1 MCDYKC
7 VRLISQ
13 APILKFKLMYSTKN
27 AITMSLK
34 DILGKLSDYD
44 IYAYYM
50 GKFQVGK
57 LYNSPLRSTDKIPSF
72 AVFLSRNHDLL
83 FKDHGS
89 GQSGN
94 AITFCKLISGV
105 KTREELEKELLKIIQ
120 NDKSYKILLDIKGEE
135 VSSIEFS
142 TLINDK
148 LTHFSSIT
156 FIIGSSNG
164 VSENIKNFVNQRI
177 SFGKITMPHGL
188 FRAVLLE
195 QIYRSFKILNNESYH
210 K

>member
-1 MCDYKC
+1 MIKIICFGKLKENYLVTAVNDYYERVNKYHK
-7 VRLISQ
+7 IS
-13 APILKFKLMYSTKN
+13 ILE
-27 AITMSLK
+27 LK
-34 DILGKLSDYD
+34 DSENIID
-44 IYAYYM
+44 
-50 GKFQVGK
+50 
-57 LYNSPLRSTDKIPSF
+57 
-72 AVFLSRNHDLL
+72 
-83 FKDHGS
+83 
-89 GQSGN
+89 
-94 AITFCKLISGV
+94 
-105 KTREELEKELLKIIQ
+105 EEKELLKTIQ

-156 FIIGSSNG
+156 FVIGSSNG
-164 VSENIKNFVNQRI
+164 VSENIKNFINQKI

>member
-1 MCDYKC
+1 MIKIICFGKLKENYLINAVNDYFERINKYHK
-7 VRLISQ
+7 IS
-13 APILKFKLMYSTKN
+13 ILE
-27 AITMSLK
+27 LK
-34 DILGKLSDYD
+34 DSENIID
-44 IYAYYM
+44 
-50 GKFQVGK
+50 
-57 LYNSPLRSTDKIPSF
+57 
-72 AVFLSRNHDLL
+72 
-83 FKDHGS
+83 
-89 GQSGN
+89 
-94 AITFCKLISGV
+94 
-105 KTREELEKELLKIIQ
+105 EEKEFLKIIQ
-120 NDKSYKILLDIKGEE
+120 NDKSYKILLDINGEE
-135 VSSIEFS
+135 VTSTKLS

-148 LTHFSSIT
+148 LTYFSSIT

>member
-1 MCDYKC
+1 MIKIICFGKLKENYLVNAVNDYYERVNKYHK
-7 VRLISQ
+7 IS
-13 APILKFKLMYSTKN
+13 ILE
-27 AITMSLK
+27 LK
-34 DILGKLSDYD
+34 DSENIFD
-44 IYAYYM
+44 
-50 GKFQVGK
+50 
-57 LYNSPLRSTDKIPSF
+57 
-72 AVFLSRNHDLL
+72 
-83 FKDHGS
+83 
-89 GQSGN
+89 
-94 AITFCKLISGV
+94 
-105 KTREELEKELLKIIQ
+105 EEKELLKIIQ

>member
-1 MCDYKC
+1 MIKIICFGKLKENYLVNAVNDYYERVNKYHK
-7 VRLISQ
+7 IS
-13 APILKFKLMYSTKN
+13 ILE
-27 AITMSLK
+27 LK
-34 DILGKLSDYD
+34 DSENIID
-44 IYAYYM
+44 
-50 GKFQVGK
+50 
-57 LYNSPLRSTDKIPSF
+57 
-72 AVFLSRNHDLL
+72 
-83 FKDHGS
+83 
-89 GQSGN
+89 
-94 AITFCKLISGV
+94 
-105 KTREELEKELLKIIQ
+105 EEKELLKTIQ

-164 VSENIKNFVNQRI
+164 VSENIKNFMNQRI

>member
-1 MCDYKC
+1 MIKIVCFGKLKENYLVNAVNDYFERINKYH
-7 VRLISQ
+7 
-13 APILKFKLMYSTKN
+13 KLS
-27 AITMSLK
+27 IIELK
-34 DILGKLSDYD
+34 DSDNMND
-44 IYAYYM
+44 
-50 GKFQVGK
+50 
-57 LYNSPLRSTDKIPSF
+57 
-72 AVFLSRNHDLL
+72 
-83 FKDHGS
+83 
-89 GQSGN
+89 
-94 AITFCKLISGV
+94 
-105 KTREELEKELLKIIQ
+105 EEKELLKVIQ

-135 VSSIEFS
+135 VSSTQLS

-148 LTHFSSIT
+148 LTHFSNIT

-164 VSENIKNFVNQRI
+164 VSESIKHLMNQKI

>member
-1 MCDYKC
+1 MIKIICFGKLKEDY
-7 VRLISQ
+7 LINAVNDYYERVNKYHKIS
-13 APILKFKLMYSTKN
+13 ILE
-27 AITMSLK
+27 LK
-34 DILGKLSDYD
+34 DSENIFD
-44 IYAYYM
+44 
-50 GKFQVGK
+50 
-57 LYNSPLRSTDKIPSF
+57 
-72 AVFLSRNHDLL
+72 
-83 FKDHGS
+83 
-89 GQSGN
+89 
-94 AITFCKLISGV
+94 
-105 KTREELEKELLKIIQ
+105 EEKELLKIIQ
-120 NDKSYKILLDIKGEE
+120 NDKSYKILLDINGEE

>member
-1 MCDYKC
+1 MIKIICFGKLKENYLINAVNDYFERINKYNK
-7 VRLISQ
+7 IS
-13 APILKFKLMYSTKN
+13 ILE
-27 AITMSLK
+27 LK
-34 DILGKLSDYD
+34 DSENIFD
-44 IYAYYM
+44 
-50 GKFQVGK
+50 
-57 LYNSPLRSTDKIPSF
+57 
-72 AVFLSRNHDLL
+72 
-83 FKDHGS
+83 
-89 GQSGN
+89 
-94 AITFCKLISGV
+94 
-105 KTREELEKELLKIIQ
+105 EEKELLKIIQ

>member
-1 MCDYKC
+1 MIKIICFGKLKENYLINAVNDYFERINKYHK
-7 VRLISQ
+7 IS
-13 APILKFKLMYSTKN
+13 ILE
-27 AITMSLK
+27 LK
-34 DILGKLSDYD
+34 DSENIID
-44 IYAYYM
+44 
-50 GKFQVGK
+50 
-57 LYNSPLRSTDKIPSF
+57 
-72 AVFLSRNHDLL
+72 
-83 FKDHGS
+83 
-89 GQSGN
+89 
-94 AITFCKLISGV
+94 
-105 KTREELEKELLKIIQ
+105 EEKELLKIIQ

-164 VSENIKNFVNQRI
+164 VSENIKNFINQKI

>member
-1 MCDYKC
+1 MIKIICFGKLKENYLINAVNDYFERVNKYH
-7 VRLISQ
+7 
-13 APILKFKLMYSTKN
+13 KLS
-27 AITMSLK
+27 IIELK
-34 DILGKLSDYD
+34 DSDTIID
-44 IYAYYM
+44 
-50 GKFQVGK
+50 
-57 LYNSPLRSTDKIPSF
+57 
-72 AVFLSRNHDLL
+72 
-83 FKDHGS
+83 
-89 GQSGN
+89 
-94 AITFCKLISGV
+94 
-105 KTREELEKELLKIIQ
+105 EEKELLKTIQ

-164 VSENIKNFVNQRI
+164 VSENIKNFMNQKI

>member
-1 MCDYKC
+1 MIKIICFGKLKENYLVAAVNDYYERVNKYHK
-7 VRLISQ
+7 IS
-13 APILKFKLMYSTKN
+13 ILE
-27 AITMSLK
+27 LK
-34 DILGKLSDYD
+34 DSENIID
-44 IYAYYM
+44 
-50 GKFQVGK
+50 
-57 LYNSPLRSTDKIPSF
+57 
-72 AVFLSRNHDLL
+72 
-83 FKDHGS
+83 
-89 GQSGN
+89 
-94 AITFCKLISGV
+94 
-105 KTREELEKELLKIIQ
+105 EEKELLKTIQ

-164 VSENIKNFVNQRI
+164 VSENIKNFINQKI

>member
-1 MCDYKC
+1 MIKIICFGKLKENYLINAVNDYFERINKYHK
-7 VRLISQ
+7 IS
-13 APILKFKLMYSTKN
+13 ILE
-27 AITMSLK
+27 LK
-34 DILGKLSDYD
+34 DSDNMND
-44 IYAYYM
+44 
-50 GKFQVGK
+50 
-57 LYNSPLRSTDKIPSF
+57 
-72 AVFLSRNHDLL
+72 
-83 FKDHGS
+83 
-89 GQSGN
+89 
-94 AITFCKLISGV
+94 
-105 KTREELEKELLKIIQ
+105 EEKELLKTIQ

-195 QIYRSFKILNNESYH
+195 QVYRSFKILNNESYH

>member
-1 MCDYKC
+1 MIKIICFGKLKENYLINAVNDYFERVNKYH
-7 VRLISQ
+7 
-13 APILKFKLMYSTKN
+13 KLS
-27 AITMSLK
+27 IIELK
-34 DILGKLSDYD
+34 DSDNIID
-44 IYAYYM
+44 
-50 GKFQVGK
+50 
-57 LYNSPLRSTDKIPSF
+57 
-72 AVFLSRNHDLL
+72 
-83 FKDHGS
+83 
-89 GQSGN
+89 
-94 AITFCKLISGV
+94 
-105 KTREELEKELLKIIQ
+105 EEKELLKTIQ

-177 SFGKITMPHGL
+177 SFGKITMLHGL

>member
-1 MCDYKC
+1 MIKIICFGKLKENYLINAVNDYFERINKYHK
-7 VRLISQ
+7 IS
-13 APILKFKLMYSTKN
+13 ILE
-27 AITMSLK
+27 LK
-34 DILGKLSDYD
+34 DTENIFD
-44 IYAYYM
+44 
-50 GKFQVGK
+50 
-57 LYNSPLRSTDKIPSF
+57 
-72 AVFLSRNHDLL
+72 
-83 FKDHGS
+83 
-89 GQSGN
+89 
-94 AITFCKLISGV
+94 
-105 KTREELEKELLKIIQ
+105 EEKELLKIIQ

-164 VSENIKNFVNQRI
+164 VSENIKNFMNQKI

>member
-1 MCDYKC
+1 MIKIICFGKLKENYLINAVNDYFERVNKYH
-7 VRLISQ
+7 
-13 APILKFKLMYSTKN
+13 KLS
-27 AITMSLK
+27 IIELK
-34 DILGKLSDYD
+34 DSDNIID
-44 IYAYYM
+44 
-50 GKFQVGK
+50 
-57 LYNSPLRSTDKIPSF
+57 
-72 AVFLSRNHDLL
+72 
-83 FKDHGS
+83 
-89 GQSGN
+89 
-94 AITFCKLISGV
+94 
-105 KTREELEKELLKIIQ
+105 EEKELLKTIQ

-164 VSENIKNFVNQRI
+164 VSENIKNFVNLKI

>member
-1 MCDYKC
+1 MIKIICFGKLKEDY
-7 VRLISQ
+7 LINAVNDYYERVNKYHKIS
-13 APILKFKLMYSTKN
+13 ILE
-27 AITMSLK
+27 LK
-34 DILGKLSDYD
+34 DSENIID
-44 IYAYYM
+44 
-50 GKFQVGK
+50 
-57 LYNSPLRSTDKIPSF
+57 
-72 AVFLSRNHDLL
+72 
-83 FKDHGS
+83 
-89 GQSGN
+89 
-94 AITFCKLISGV
+94 
-105 KTREELEKELLKIIQ
+105 EEKELLKIIQ

>member
-1 MCDYKC
+1 MIKIICFGKLKENYLINAVNDYFERINKYHK
-7 VRLISQ
+7 IS
-13 APILKFKLMYSTKN
+13 ILE
-27 AITMSLK
+27 LK
-34 DILGKLSDYD
+34 DSENIID
-44 IYAYYM
+44 
-50 GKFQVGK
+50 
-57 LYNSPLRSTDKIPSF
+57 
-72 AVFLSRNHDLL
+72 
-83 FKDHGS
+83 
-89 GQSGN
+89 
-94 AITFCKLISGV
+94 
-105 KTREELEKELLKIIQ
+105 EEKELLKIIQ
-120 NDKSYKILLDIKGEE
+120 NDKSYKILLDINGEE

-164 VSENIKNFVNQRI
+164 VSENIKNFMNQRI

>member
-1 MCDYKC
+1 MIKIICFGKLKENYLVNAVNDYFERINKYHK
-7 VRLISQ
+7 IS
-13 APILKFKLMYSTKN
+13 IFE
-27 AITMSLK
+27 LK
-34 DILGKLSDYD
+34 DSENIID
-44 IYAYYM
+44 
-50 GKFQVGK
+50 
-57 LYNSPLRSTDKIPSF
+57 
-72 AVFLSRNHDLL
+72 
-83 FKDHGS
+83 
-89 GQSGN
+89 
-94 AITFCKLISGV
+94 
-105 KTREELEKELLKIIQ
+105 EEKELLKIIQ
-120 NDKSYKILLDIKGEE
+120 NDKSYKILLDINGEE
-135 VSSIEFS
+135 VTSTKLS

-164 VSENIKNFVNQRI
+164 VSENIKNLMNQKI

>member
-1 MCDYKC
+1 MIKIICFGKLKENYLINAVNDYYERINKYHK
-7 VRLISQ
+7 IS
-13 APILKFKLMYSTKN
+13 I
-27 AITMSLK
+27 IELK
-34 DILGKLSDYD
+34 DSENIFD
-44 IYAYYM
+44 
-50 GKFQVGK
+50 
-57 LYNSPLRSTDKIPSF
+57 
-72 AVFLSRNHDLL
+72 
-83 FKDHGS
+83 
-89 GQSGN
+89 
-94 AITFCKLISGV
+94 
-105 KTREELEKELLKIIQ
+105 EEKELLKIIQ

-164 VSENIKNFVNQRI
+164 VSENIKNFVNQKI

>member
-1 MCDYKC
+1 MIKIICFGKLKENYLVTAVNDYYERVNKYHK
-7 VRLISQ
+7 IS
-13 APILKFKLMYSTKN
+13 ILE
-27 AITMSLK
+27 LK
-34 DILGKLSDYD
+34 DSENIID
-44 IYAYYM
+44 
-50 GKFQVGK
+50 
-57 LYNSPLRSTDKIPSF
+57 
-72 AVFLSRNHDLL
+72 
-83 FKDHGS
+83 
-89 GQSGN
+89 
-94 AITFCKLISGV
+94 
-105 KTREELEKELLKIIQ
+105 EEKELLKTIQ

-164 VSENIKNFVNQRI
+164 VSENIKNFVNQKI

-195 QIYRSFKILNNESYH
+195 QVYRSFKILNNESYH

>member
-1 MCDYKC
+1 MIKIICFGKLKENYLVNAVNDYYERVNKYHK
-7 VRLISQ
+7 IS
-13 APILKFKLMYSTKN
+13 ILE
-27 AITMSLK
+27 LK
-34 DILGKLSDYD
+34 DLENIID
-44 IYAYYM
+44 
-50 GKFQVGK
+50 
-57 LYNSPLRSTDKIPSF
+57 
-72 AVFLSRNHDLL
+72 
-83 FKDHGS
+83 
-89 GQSGN
+89 
-94 AITFCKLISGV
+94 
-105 KTREELEKELLKIIQ
+105 EEKELLKIIQ

-164 VSENIKNFVNQRI
+164 VSENIKNFLNQRI

>member
-1 MCDYKC
+1 MIKIICFGKLKENYLVNAVNDYYERVNKYHK
-7 VRLISQ
+7 IS
-13 APILKFKLMYSTKN
+13 ILE
-27 AITMSLK
+27 LK
-34 DILGKLSDYD
+34 DSENIID
-44 IYAYYM
+44 
-50 GKFQVGK
+50 
-57 LYNSPLRSTDKIPSF
+57 
-72 AVFLSRNHDLL
+72 
-83 FKDHGS
+83 
-89 GQSGN
+89 
-94 AITFCKLISGV
+94 
-105 KTREELEKELLKIIQ
+105 EEKELLKIIQ
-120 NDKSYKILLDIKGEE
+120 NDKSHKILLDIKGEE

-164 VSENIKNFVNQRI
+164 VSENIKNFMNQRI

>member
-1 MCDYKC
+1 MIKIICFGKLKENYLINAVNDYYERVNKYHK
-7 VRLISQ
+7 IS
-13 APILKFKLMYSTKN
+13 ILE
-27 AITMSLK
+27 LK
-34 DILGKLSDYD
+34 DSENIID
-44 IYAYYM
+44 
-50 GKFQVGK
+50 
-57 LYNSPLRSTDKIPSF
+57 
-72 AVFLSRNHDLL
+72 
-83 FKDHGS
+83 
-89 GQSGN
+89 
-94 AITFCKLISGV
+94 
-105 KTREELEKELLKIIQ
+105 EEKELLKIIQ
-120 NDKSYKILLDIKGEE
+120 NDKSYKILLDIKGGE

-142 TLINDK
+142 TIINDK

-164 VSENIKNFVNQRI
+164 VSENIKNFMNQRI

>member
-1 MCDYKC
+1 MIKIICFGKLKENYLINAVNDYFERVNKYH
-7 VRLISQ
+7 
-13 APILKFKLMYSTKN
+13 KLS
-27 AITMSLK
+27 IRELK
-34 DILGKLSDYD
+34 DSDNIID
-44 IYAYYM
+44 
-50 GKFQVGK
+50 
-57 LYNSPLRSTDKIPSF
+57 
-72 AVFLSRNHDLL
+72 
-83 FKDHGS
+83 
-89 GQSGN
+89 
-94 AITFCKLISGV
+94 
-105 KTREELEKELLKIIQ
+105 EEKELLKTIQ

>member
-1 MCDYKC
+1 MIKIICFGKLKENYLLNAVNDYFERINKYHK
-7 VRLISQ
+7 IS
-13 APILKFKLMYSTKN
+13 ILE
-27 AITMSLK
+27 LK
-34 DILGKLSDYD
+34 DSENIID
-44 IYAYYM
+44 
-50 GKFQVGK
+50 
-57 LYNSPLRSTDKIPSF
+57 
-72 AVFLSRNHDLL
+72 
-83 FKDHGS
+83 
-89 GQSGN
+89 
-94 AITFCKLISGV
+94 
-105 KTREELEKELLKIIQ
+105 EEKELLKIIQ

-164 VSENIKNFVNQRI
+164 VSENIKNFINQKI

>member
-1 MCDYKC
+1 MIKIICFGKLKENYLINAVNDYFERINKYHK
-7 VRLISQ
+7 IS
-13 APILKFKLMYSTKN
+13 ILE
-27 AITMSLK
+27 LK
-34 DILGKLSDYD
+34 DLENIFD
-44 IYAYYM
+44 
-50 GKFQVGK
+50 
-57 LYNSPLRSTDKIPSF
+57 
-72 AVFLSRNHDLL
+72 
-83 FKDHGS
+83 
-89 GQSGN
+89 
-94 AITFCKLISGV
+94 
-105 KTREELEKELLKIIQ
+105 EEKELLKIIQ

-164 VSENIKNFVNQRI
+164 VSENIKNFMNQRI

>member
-1 MCDYKC
+1 MIKIICFGKLKENYLVNAVNDYYERVNKYHK
-7 VRLISQ
+7 IS
-13 APILKFKLMYSTKN
+13 ILE
-27 AITMSLK
+27 LK
-34 DILGKLSDYD
+34 DLENIID
-44 IYAYYM
+44 
-50 GKFQVGK
+50 
-57 LYNSPLRSTDKIPSF
+57 
-72 AVFLSRNHDLL
+72 
-83 FKDHGS
+83 
-89 GQSGN
+89 
-94 AITFCKLISGV
+94 
-105 KTREELEKELLKIIQ
+105 EEKELLKTIQ

-142 TLINDK
+142 SLINDK

>member
-1 MCDYKC
+1 MIKIICFGKLKENYLINAVNDYFERINKYHK
-7 VRLISQ
+7 IS
-13 APILKFKLMYSTKN
+13 ILE
-27 AITMSLK
+27 LK
-34 DILGKLSDYD
+34 DSENIFD
-44 IYAYYM
+44 
-50 GKFQVGK
+50 
-57 LYNSPLRSTDKIPSF
+57 
-72 AVFLSRNHDLL
+72 
-83 FKDHGS
+83 
-89 GQSGN
+89 
-94 AITFCKLISGV
+94 
-105 KTREELEKELLKIIQ
+105 EEKELLKIIQ

>member
-1 MCDYKC
+1 MIKIICFGKLKENYLINAVNDYFERVNKYH
-7 VRLISQ
+7 
-13 APILKFKLMYSTKN
+13 KLS
-27 AITMSLK
+27 IIELK
-34 DILGKLSDYD
+34 DSDNIID
-44 IYAYYM
+44 
-50 GKFQVGK
+50 
-57 LYNSPLRSTDKIPSF
+57 
-72 AVFLSRNHDLL
+72 
-83 FKDHGS
+83 
-89 GQSGN
+89 
-94 AITFCKLISGV
+94 
-105 KTREELEKELLKIIQ
+105 EEKELLKTIQ

-164 VSENIKNFVNQRI
+164 VSENIKNFMNQKI

-195 QIYRSFKILNNESYH
+195 QIYRSFKVLNNESYH

>member
-1 MCDYKC
+1 MIKIICFGKLKENYLVNAVNDYFERINKYHK
-7 VRLISQ
+7 IS
-13 APILKFKLMYSTKN
+13 ILE
-27 AITMSLK
+27 LK
-34 DILGKLSDYD
+34 DFENIFD
-44 IYAYYM
+44 
-50 GKFQVGK
+50 
-57 LYNSPLRSTDKIPSF
+57 
-72 AVFLSRNHDLL
+72 
-83 FKDHGS
+83 
-89 GQSGN
+89 
-94 AITFCKLISGV
+94 
-105 KTREELEKELLKIIQ
+105 EEKELLKIIQ

-164 VSENIKNFVNQRI
+164 VSENIKNFMNQKI

-195 QIYRSFKILNNESYH
+195 QIYRSFKILNNETYH

>member
-1 MCDYKC
+1 MIKIIC
-7 VRLISQ
+7 
-13 APILKFKLMYSTKN
+13 F
-27 AITMSLK
+27 
-34 DILGKLSDYD
+34 GKLKENYLINAVNDYFER
-44 IYAYYM
+44 INKYH
-50 GKFQVGK
+50 
-57 LYNSPLRSTDKIPSF
+57 KISI
-72 AVFLSRNHDLL
+72 L
-83 FKDHGS
+83 
-89 GQSGN
+89 
-94 AITFCKLISGV
+94 
-105 KTREELEKELLKIIQ
+105 ELKYSENIFDEEKELLKIIQ

>member
-1 MCDYKC
+1 MIKIICFGKLKENYLVNAVNDYYERVNKYHK
-7 VRLISQ
+7 IS
-13 APILKFKLMYSTKN
+13 ILE
-27 AITMSLK
+27 LK
-34 DILGKLSDYD
+34 DLENIID
-44 IYAYYM
+44 
-50 GKFQVGK
+50 
-57 LYNSPLRSTDKIPSF
+57 
-72 AVFLSRNHDLL
+72 
-83 FKDHGS
+83 
-89 GQSGN
+89 
-94 AITFCKLISGV
+94 
-105 KTREELEKELLKIIQ
+105 EEKELLKIIQ

-135 VSSIEFS
+135 VLSIEFS

>member
-1 MCDYKC
+1 MIKIICFGKLKENYLINAVNDYFERINKYHK
-7 VRLISQ
+7 IS
-13 APILKFKLMYSTKN
+13 ILE
-27 AITMSLK
+27 LK
-34 DILGKLSDYD
+34 DTENIFD
-44 IYAYYM
+44 
-50 GKFQVGK
+50 
-57 LYNSPLRSTDKIPSF
+57 
-72 AVFLSRNHDLL
+72 
-83 FKDHGS
+83 
-89 GQSGN
+89 
-94 AITFCKLISGV
+94 
-105 KTREELEKELLKIIQ
+105 EEKELLKIIQ

-135 VSSIEFS
+135 VSSIEIS

-164 VSENIKNFVNQRI
+164 VSENIKNFMNQRI

>member
-1 MCDYKC
+1 MIKIICFGKLKENYLINAFNDYFERVNKYH
-7 VRLISQ
+7 
-13 APILKFKLMYSTKN
+13 KLS
-27 AITMSLK
+27 IIELK
-34 DILGKLSDYD
+34 DSDNIID
-44 IYAYYM
+44 
-50 GKFQVGK
+50 
-57 LYNSPLRSTDKIPSF
+57 
-72 AVFLSRNHDLL
+72 
-83 FKDHGS
+83 
-89 GQSGN
+89 
-94 AITFCKLISGV
+94 
-105 KTREELEKELLKIIQ
+105 EEKELLKTIQ

-164 VSENIKNFVNQRI
+164 VSENIKNFMNQKI

>member
-1 MCDYKC
+1 MIKIICFGKLKENYLLNAVNDYYERVNKYHK
-7 VRLISQ
+7 IS
-13 APILKFKLMYSTKN
+13 ILE
-27 AITMSLK
+27 LK
-34 DILGKLSDYD
+34 DSENIID
-44 IYAYYM
+44 
-50 GKFQVGK
+50 
-57 LYNSPLRSTDKIPSF
+57 
-72 AVFLSRNHDLL
+72 
-83 FKDHGS
+83 
-89 GQSGN
+89 
-94 AITFCKLISGV
+94 
-105 KTREELEKELLKIIQ
+105 EEKELLKTIQ

-164 VSENIKNFVNQRI
+164 VSKNIKNFVNQKI

>member
-1 MCDYKC
+1 MIKIICFGKLKENYLVNAVNDYYERVNKYHK
-7 VRLISQ
+7 IS
-13 APILKFKLMYSTKN
+13 ILE
-27 AITMSLK
+27 LK
-34 DILGKLSDYD
+34 DSENIID
-44 IYAYYM
+44 
-50 GKFQVGK
+50 
-57 LYNSPLRSTDKIPSF
+57 
-72 AVFLSRNHDLL
+72 
-83 FKDHGS
+83 
-89 GQSGN
+89 
-94 AITFCKLISGV
+94 
-105 KTREELEKELLKIIQ
+105 EEKELLKTIQ

>member
-1 MCDYKC
+1 MIQIICFGKLKENYLINAVNDYFERINKYHK
-7 VRLISQ
+7 IS
-13 APILKFKLMYSTKN
+13 ILE
-27 AITMSLK
+27 LK
-34 DILGKLSDYD
+34 DSENIID
-44 IYAYYM
+44 
-50 GKFQVGK
+50 
-57 LYNSPLRSTDKIPSF
+57 
-72 AVFLSRNHDLL
+72 
-83 FKDHGS
+83 
-89 GQSGN
+89 
-94 AITFCKLISGV
+94 
-105 KTREELEKELLKIIQ
+105 EEKELLKIIQ

-164 VSENIKNFVNQRI
+164 VSENIKNFVNQKI